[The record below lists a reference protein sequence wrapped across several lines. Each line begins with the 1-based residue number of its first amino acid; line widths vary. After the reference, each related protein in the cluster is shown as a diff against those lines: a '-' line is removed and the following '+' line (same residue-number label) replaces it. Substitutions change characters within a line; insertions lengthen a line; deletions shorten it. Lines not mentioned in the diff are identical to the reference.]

1 MFLKDCFLQTRK
13 WGNTSTVATLV
24 DFWMFTF
31 IQELSQETFC
41 HQPQLG
47 DFNARGRRSP
57 ELNKNENVLP
67 DLCIKADIFIIL
79 TKRNKC
85 WLNEWNP
92 PHLHSCYDQHFMASQ
107 VCKKMFDEKIN
118 LLDTLQSN
126 SACKNSFWVKTF
138 LVYWWCKFH

>member
-1 MFLKDCFLQTRK
+1 
-13 WGNTSTVATLV
+13 
-24 DFWMFTF
+24 MFTF

-47 DFNARGRRSP
+47 DFNARGRRSS

-92 PHLHSCYDQHFMASQ
+92 PHLHSCYDHHILWQAKCAKKCLTRRLTYLSPSSQ
-107 VCKKMFDEKIN
+107 ILHGQKFFFEFFLK
-118 LLDTLQSN
+118 
-126 SACKNSFWVKTF
+126 F
-138 LVYWWCKFH
+138 LVVQVSLMHFPVLIQKLDC